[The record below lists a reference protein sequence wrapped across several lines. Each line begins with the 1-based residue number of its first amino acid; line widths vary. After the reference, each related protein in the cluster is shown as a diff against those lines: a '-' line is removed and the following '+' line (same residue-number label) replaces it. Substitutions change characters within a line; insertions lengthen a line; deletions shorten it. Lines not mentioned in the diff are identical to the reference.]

1 MAEEIII
8 VGAGAHS
15 RVVFDILRAA
25 GKADLVTAFVDAE
38 SKPESAGTT
47 VFDRKVIPSI
57 DAFDEYARGKD
68 ITVII
73 GHGNNSRRKE
83 LLAHLETLGVRVG
96 TAIHPS
102 AIISP
107 DAEIGPSS
115 TVSAGVV
122 IVTGAKIGKACI
134 VNTSATID
142 HDCEVG
148 DYTQIAPGAHLA
160 GRVRV
165 GSEAFIGIGSVVI
178 QNVVIGAGSVVGA
191 SAAVVRDV
199 PEKCLV
205 IGVPARVRKRL

>member
-25 GKADLVTAFVDAE
+25 GKAAQVTAFVDAE
-38 SKPESAGTT
+38 GKPESVGTT
-47 VFDRKVIPSI
+47 VFDKKVIPSI
-57 DAFDEYARGKD
+57 EAMDEYVRGRD
-68 ITVII
+68 VTAII
-73 GHGNNSRRKE
+73 GHGNNSRRRE

-107 DAEIGPSS
+107 DVEIGPS
-115 TVSAGVV
+115 TTISAGVV

-134 VNTSATID
+134 INTSSTVD

-148 DYTQIAPGAHLA
+148 DYTQVAPGAHLA
-160 GRVRV
+160 GRVKV
-165 GSEAFIGIGSVVI
+165 GSEAFIGIGAVVI
-178 QNVVIGAGSVVGA
+178 QNVVVGAGSVVGA

-199 PEKCLV
+199 PDKCLV